1 MINRMVN
8 ITDFF
13 KPFARTQSMK
23 RPSPDDDLSHVEP
36 PRKSRSLT
44 PRHNDGA
51 EPEQSDPIYS
61 SSVEPQH
68 GSSPFS
74 SASKLPDSTR
84 APKQNKRD
92 GSLDTSSSDDGQQ
105 GEKSL
110 EDQLASMDPAGS
122 QGPLLAS
129 SQRIVKNGE
138 VMIRNSDDDGS
149 DSDSSLGDVDDL
161 LRSRRQ
167 PDPAVSSPLTDL
179 GSSTP
184 SLTERSPPRA
194 MGKSRPRTRATAHK
208 QSTSHQSGLSHPPKY
223 KYDLG
228 TLVQRSVTHE
238 AAEAKMSKARKF
250 LESIQQREALKAS
263 VIDQDLSENRKINA
277 DMVTSALRGSGESNT
292 VEKLM
297 MAIHR
302 TEALQQNKSWCFFV
316 EEEEEEET
324 QMMAEESAF
333 PTECLGSFPSLFKGL
348 YL

>member
-1 MINRMVN
+1 MVN

-13 KPFARTQSMK
+13 KPFARTRSTK

-44 PRHNDGA
+44 PRHNYGA
-51 EPEQSDPIYS
+51 EPEQSGPIYS
-61 SSVEPQH
+61 SSIESQH
-68 GSSPFS
+68 GSSPCS
-74 SASKLPDSTR
+74 SASKLPGSNS
-84 APKQNKRD
+84 APKQSKRD
-92 GSLDTSSSDDGQQ
+92 GSLDTSNSDHGQQ
-105 GEKSL
+105 CAKSL
-110 EDQLASMDPAGS
+110 DDQLASMDPAGS

-184 SLTERSPPRA
+184 SLTDRSSPGA
-194 MGKSRPRTRATAHK
+194 MDKSRPRTRATAHK
-208 QSTSHQSGLSHPPKY
+208 QSTSHQSVLSHPPKY

-238 AAEAKMSKARKF
+238 AAEANMSRARKF
-250 LESIQQREALKAS
+250 LESIQQRDAS
-263 VIDQDLSENRKINA
+263 KTSVTDQDLSEKREINA
-277 DMVTSALRGSGESNT
+277 GMVTSALKASSESNT

-302 TEALQQNKSWCFFV
+302 TEALQQEKSWSFF
-316 EEEEEEET
+316 EEEDDEKGET
-324 QMMAEESAF
+324 QMMAEQAAF
-333 PTECLGSFPSLFKGL
+333 PTECMGCFPSLFKGL
-348 YL
+348 YS